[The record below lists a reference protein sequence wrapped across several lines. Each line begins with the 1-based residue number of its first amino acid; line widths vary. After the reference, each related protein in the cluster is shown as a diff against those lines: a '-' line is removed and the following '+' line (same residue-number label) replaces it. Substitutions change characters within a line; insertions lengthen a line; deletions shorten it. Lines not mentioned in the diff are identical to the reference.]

1 MKACFGIMLVLCL
14 LASAGDSYQ
23 LGSRAS
29 KSSSTT
35 RLSRAR
41 LNSRKLPVDAESPL
55 DRRGF
60 VGSAITLASA
70 LLPIRVSAKTG
81 DPWSTRW
88 EQTSPILEKLRMF
101 EQVSSDVTTYDKELA
116 DPTDKT
122 TNQSTKN
129 LVPVLKLIDA
139 LEEIAEGAIA
149 AKTDAE
155 VEGVK
160 EKIMKVTEALPSK
173 KKSRSDDV
181 LNVPGLKVRWT
192 GRQCRRY

>member
-1 MKACFGIMLVLCL
+1 
-14 LASAGDSYQ
+14 
-23 LGSRAS
+23 
-29 KSSSTT
+29 
-35 RLSRAR
+35 
-41 LNSRKLPVDAESPL
+41 
-55 DRRGF
+55 
-60 VGSAITLASA
+60 
-70 LLPIRVSAKTG
+70 
-81 DPWSTRW
+81 
-88 EQTSPILEKLRMF
+88 MF